1 MPMPSRFPVRALP
14 LLLLSLSFLAACAE
28 EKQSAP
34 QQRAPVVVETA
45 PVEPAAFEETVRGIG
60 SVKAGKRVV
69 IRPER
74 FGIIEEIH
82 FQEGQEVDRGR
93 LLVTLRDD
101 KLQQELAGVRSELR
115 SAQATLEQTR
125 RSHERFSRLFA
136 QDTISR
142 EELDQVETEY
152 ETAQAEVSRLEAR
165 IGLIREQLED
175 TRIRAPMAGV
185 LSESLFDP
193 GDYVEGGEELVTLY
207 DTSTMEVAFRVSGSR
222 SRAVEAG
229 QPVRVTVDAHPD
241 REFPGRVVFVG
252 PSIDPATRTFLVK
265 ARMENP
271 SGLLTPGAFATVE
284 VVVNE
289 RSGQPSVPEESLVP
303 VRTGYVVFTVDDNK
317 TAHRQGVQ
325 TGLREPGLVEITQGL
340 SLGDRVVTRG
350 HMNLSDGDSVQIE
363 STTNSTAP
371 GQDMGSEQGQAT
383 RQ

>member
-1 MPMPSRFPVRALP
+1 MPMPSSFPVRVLHV
-14 LLLLSLSFLAACAE
+14 LFLTLCVLAACAE
-28 EKQSAP
+28 EKQTAP
-34 QQRAPVVVETA
+34 QQRGPVVVETA
-45 PVEPAAFEETVRGIG
+45 VVQPTDFEETVRGIG
-60 SVKAGKRVV
+60 SVEAGKRVV

-74 FGIIEEIH
+74 FGILEEIH
-82 FQEGQEVDRGR
+82 FQEGQEVDRGQ

-115 SAQATLEQTR
+115 SARATLERTR
-125 RSHERFSRLFA
+125 RSYERFSKLFD

-165 IGLIREQLED
+165 VGLIREQLED

-193 GDYVEGGEELVTLY
+193 GDYVEEGEELVTLY

-222 SRAVEAG
+222 SRAVETG
-229 QPVRVTVDAHPD
+229 QPVRVTVDAHPG
-241 REFPGRVVFVG
+241 RTFPGRVVFVG

-265 ARMENP
+265 ARMENR
-271 SGLLTPGAFATVE
+271 SGLLTPGAFATAE

-303 VRTGYVVFTVDDNK
+303 VRGGYVVFTVDDNK

-325 TGLREPGLVEITQGL
+325 TGLRKPGLVEITQGL
-340 SLGDRVVTRG
+340 SLGDQVVTRG
-350 HMNLSDGDSVQIE
+350 HMNISDGDSVQIE
-363 STTNSTAP
+363 STRNSTAP
-371 GQDMGSEQGQAT
+371 GQDMASEQEQAA